1 MASNI
6 VKTDLSGA
14 VDAWLDEALKSG
26 TAHKLSVHAK
36 TGYVTL
42 RAGSTEWD
50 VEMDNAAVMVASKL
64 YDLAVAKD
72 GRIQGK
78 AYSANKYYLKSA
90 GVSPSAFG
98 PDEKAIQPREYTART
113 SGRAEGAVST
123 GKGKTEVERID
134 ADLARLEARLL
145 KLDTERAEVQ
155 GNIFHLTAIRP
166 NAVKRDEEAKAA
178 KEAQKRA
185 DEEAQA
191 QALQEVMSMSDDDL
205 EAEIAAQKARLDLM
219 RKAIATKRQTVT
231 VAA

>member
-1 MASNI
+1 MATNVVKSNI
-6 VKTDLSGA
+6 SEAISD
-14 VDAWLDEALKSG
+14 WLDESLRSG
-26 TAHKLSVHAK
+26 QPHKLSVNS
-36 TGYVTL
+36 TSGYVTL
-42 RAGSTEWD
+42 RANESAWSIE
-50 VEMDNAAVMVASKL
+50 VEDAANLVATKL
-64 YDLAVAKD
+64 YDLYEAKD
-72 GRIQGK
+72 NRLQGK
-78 AYSANKYYLKSA
+78 SYSANKYYLKSA

-166 NAVKRDEEAKAA
+166 GAVKRDEEAKAA
-178 KEAQKRA
+178 KEAQKKA

-205 EAEIAAQKARLDLM
+205 EAEIAAQKAKLDLM
-219 RKAIATKRQTVT
+219 RKAIAAKRQAVT